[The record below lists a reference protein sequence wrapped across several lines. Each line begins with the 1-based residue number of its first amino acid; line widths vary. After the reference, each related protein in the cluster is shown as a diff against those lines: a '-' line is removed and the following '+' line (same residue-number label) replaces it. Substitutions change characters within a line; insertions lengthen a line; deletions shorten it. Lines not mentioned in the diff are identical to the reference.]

1 MRPGTSGR
9 DSIRSKQ
16 RSTSRSR
23 TREQGGDRD
32 AGDIRV
38 GARGSPGLR
47 RPQRAIGNG
56 EDWNASQTSLRLAV
70 GLQRDSV
77 MENLPSPSRPSSLLP
92 SMQGISGGYHTREDD
107 LQLAVWRI
115 HKRRRGFVSSLQLLW
130 MVYPTHVFRINL

>member
-38 GARGSPGLR
+38 GVRGSPGLR
-47 RPQRAIGNG
+47 RPPGAIGNG

-92 SMQGISGGYHTREDD
+92 SMQGISACKTWVSCSGRRPSISGVANTQAAEGLRFFPSVTVDGVSYP
-107 LQLAVWRI
+107 RI
-115 HKRRRGFVSSLQLLW
+115 
-130 MVYPTHVFRINL
+130 